1 MRYNRQDATTP
12 APASNSTATLA
23 PASNSTATPLGRR
36 GMFRTVLLVLVSTT
50 LVALVAVP
58 MLLML
63 LFSFTSHTPTAFYT
77 LPFTFSG
84 YGDVFTSVF
93 GSVLL
98 SSVGM
103 SLWVTVVTL
112 AVGFPFALSLAS
124 LRLRTRLVVLILLI
138 LPFWVSTILK
148 IFAFQVILSSNGMV
162 NSMLLGLGVIVE
174 PLQLLYTNFAAV
186 LGMVYVLL
194 PFMILPVYNSIRKI
208 PQECYSAAHDL
219 GASSVRT
226 LFQITIPL
234 SRSGIFG
241 GILMVF
247 PPSLTMFYVSDIL
260 GGSKTLLLGGFI
272 RNQYTVAGNWGYGSA
287 ISVVFMIVLVSVPLF
302 IGWLGW
308 RGASFFSGGGVS
320 ESRGSRGS
328 RGEVGASSLSSGGA
342 F

>member
-1 MRYNRQDATTP
+1 MRYNRQRSAPATTS
-12 APASNSTATLA
+12 APA
-23 PASNSTATPLGRR
+23 TATPLGRR
-36 GMFRTVLLVLVSTT
+36 GMLRTGLLVLVSCV
-50 LVALVAVP
+50 LIVLVAVP
-58 MLLML
+58 MFLML
-63 LFSFTSHTPTAFYT
+63 LLSFTSHTPTEFYT

-93 GSVLL
+93 ASVLL
-98 SSVGM
+98 SSVWM
-103 SLWVTVVTL
+103 SVSVTFVTL
-112 AVGFPFALSLAS
+112 AVGFPFALSLS
-124 LRLRTRLVVLILLI
+124 GLRPRTRLVVLVLLI

-162 NSMLLGLGVIVE
+162 NALLLRLGVIGE
-174 PLQLLYTNFAAV
+174 PLPLLYTDFAAV

-208 PQECYSAAHDL
+208 PWECYSAAHDL

-234 SRSGIFG
+234 SRSGVFG

-287 ISVVFMIVLVSVPLF
+287 ISVVFMIVLVLVPLF
-302 IGWLGW
+302 VGWLGW
-308 RGASFFSGGGVS
+308 RSSSFFSGGGVS
-320 ESRGSRGS
+320 EGRGSRGD
-328 RGEVGASSLSSGGA
+328 VGASSLGNGGSV
-342 F
+342 